1 LEFVIQA
8 TASKRRRLLAVAI
21 FGHKGGPAA
30 LGRRGTSFFFLLR
43 VRIFI
48 GLGVAFI
55 VAASPSGPVPGGS
68 SGGHAGESTFIG
80 IDKGLDRIFEF
91 SSGVFVVKLRD
102 SVVIFLLLPVLPEV
116 VSPLPI

>member
-48 GLGVAFI
+48 GLGVASI
-55 VAASPSGPVPGGS
+55 AAASPSGSVPGGS
-68 SGGHAGESTFIG
+68 SGGHAGESTIIG
-80 IDKGLDRIFEF
+80 IDQGLDRVFEF
-91 SSGVFVVKLRD
+91 STGVFVVKLRD
-102 SVVIFLLLPVLPEV
+102 SVVISFLLHVLHEV
-116 VSPLPI
+116 VSPLLI